1 MSLARSHY
9 WIWHLIQSF
18 YFATYQLILICIMI
32 SYNFRN
38 FDGKIGW
45 SDVTIV
51 GLEGAQIWWIFF
63 QSYSKK
69 KKMLGYSFLYNLT
82 YKSTKI
88 YLNVGV
94 FAIEISYFSRRI
106 ASKGQYC
113 TPTPLALLAPVSQL
127 SSRAPAPPAWIS
139 IPDVIPLLDLVSH
152 SCIISSYHFCFY
164 LEYRCQEKYIYNK
177 YILHFI
183 IFLIYVL

>member
-1 MSLARSHY
+1 MVDIFSV
-9 WIWHLIQSF
+9 
-18 YFATYQLILICIMI
+18 IL
-32 SYNFRN
+32 
-38 FDGKIGW
+38 
-45 SDVTIV
+45 
-51 GLEGAQIWWIFF
+51 E
-63 QSYSKK
+63 KK

-127 SSRAPAPPAWIS
+127 SSRAPAPPVWTLGRAPPKVSTWFMNG
-139 IPDVIPLLDLVSH
+139 PLLIVHENDL
-152 SCIISSYHFCFY
+152 F
-164 LEYRCQEKYIYNK
+164 
-177 YILHFI
+177 
-183 IFLIYVL
+183 